1 MFEKCG
7 TPRLVKRSAST
18 SIGDDNDMAL
28 KIDSIETQKYG
39 TANDFG
45 FAEMQEIS
53 SNSRHNKREHQRH
66 IRRHRNQPSNL
77 KRIANK
83 KFVRSWDVSRPRKQ
97 PEKSQFETVIQDIR
111 QSVRQSQGFWRHLPY
126 SLCASS
132 QETLFSRVLRESRNA
147 EIRNDNSR
155 NAHHGMVSSRIKDNL
170 GANARKVNDEK
181 LCWNGKD
188 STPYDS
194 DVIEDGLIN
203 QANNPEVSLSSS
215 GPPEIV
221 RDQIYKLQSITNQL
235 KQAHRGQ
242 DVEWWDDEDDSLTD
256 DADIMNDGS
265 GDEAMEGSGG
275 YYPYD
280 DDEDHNREGS
290 GCEDSEGSGCPEE
303 CGEWPLNPCKGPW
316 QTPEKPTQSTSEVP
330 VTEVDPNIEIF
341 RRNDPKISI
350 AGSGASNVRV
360 KPWSNK
366 NPIQMLMAISR
377 FIVPQFAV
385 GLGWYVTHGIAG
397 ISFYSSRTQTSL

>member
-1 MFEKCG
+1 M
-7 TPRLVKRSAST
+7 VKRSASAHN
-18 SIGDDNDMAL
+18 GDDTDINL
-28 KIDSIETQKYG
+28 KIDQIEKLVHG
-39 TANDFG
+39 EENDFG
-45 FAEMQEIS
+45 FEDKPENPS
-53 SNSRHNKREHQRH
+53 TSRHNKREHQRNF
-66 IRRHRNQPSNL
+66 RRHRNQPSNTQ
-77 KRIANK
+77 RFMNK

-147 EIRNDNSR
+147 EIRDDNSR
-155 NAHHGMVSSRIKDNL
+155 NAHHGVNPSRRKESL
-170 GANARKVNDEK
+170 STNARKENNEK

-203 QANNPEVSLSSS
+203 QSNNPEVALTSA

-242 DVEWWDDEDDSLTD
+242 DVEWWDNENDSVEDDS
-256 DADIMNDGS
+256 DIMNDGS
-265 GDEAMEGSGG
+265 GDDATEGSGG

-280 DDEDHNREGS
+280 DDDEDHNREGS
-290 GCEDSEGSGCPEE
+290 GYDDSDGSGQEEE

-316 QTPEKPTQSTSEVP
+316 QTPEASRPSTEAPIVEATEKSFVDTK
-330 VTEVDPNIEIF
+330 VTVV
-341 RRNDPKISI
+341 
-350 AGSGASNVRV
+350 GSGAGSVRV
-360 KPWSNK
+360 KPWANK
-366 NPIQMLMAISR
+366 NPVQMLMAISR
-377 FIVPQFAV
+377 FMVPQFAI
-385 GLGWYVTHGIAG
+385 GLGWYVTHSLTGV
-397 ISFYSSRTQTSL
+397 SLYSSRSHTSL

>member
-18 SIGDDNDMAL
+18 NIKNGNDMKT
-28 KIDSIETQKYG
+28 KIHSNEQSNYANENEFGFEEKQETQS
-39 TANDFG
+39 F
-45 FAEMQEIS
+45 
-53 SNSRHNKREHQRH
+53 SRHNKRGRL
-66 IRRHRNQPSNL
+66 RRFEVRGHRNRQSNSN
-77 KRIANK
+77 RFSNK
-83 KFVRSWDVSRPRKQ
+83 NFVRSWDVSQPRKQ

-147 EIRNDNSR
+147 EIRDDNLR
-155 NAHHGMVSSRIKDNL
+155 NSHHGVLSSRKKESL
-170 GANARKVNDEK
+170 STNARKENNEK

-203 QANNPEVSLSSS
+203 QANNPEVALSSA

-242 DVEWWDDEDDSLTD
+242 DVEWWDEEDDSFQD
-256 DADIMNDGS
+256 DSYIMNDGS
-265 GDEAMEGSGG
+265 GDDAVEGSGR
-275 YYPYD
+275 YYPDD
-280 DDEDHNREGS
+280 DDEDHVREGS
-290 GCEDSEGSGCPEE
+290 GCEDCEGSGMEEE

-316 QTPEKPTQSTSEVP
+316 ETPEEPTRPT
-330 VTEVDPNIEIF
+330 TEVYIIDNTPKSNIE
-341 RRNDPKISI
+341 PKITI
-350 AGSGASNVRV
+350 VGSGAGSIRV

-366 NPIQMLMAISR
+366 STVQMIMAISR
-377 FIVPQFAV
+377 FIVPQFAI
-385 GLGWYVTHGIAG
+385 GLGWYVTHGVAG
-397 ISFYSSRTQTSL
+397 ISFYSTRTQTSL

>member
-1 MFEKCG
+1 MVFEKCG

-18 SIGDDNDMAL
+18 NIGYDNNMKL
-28 KIDSIETQKYG
+28 ETHPEENSYYG
-39 TANDFG
+39 NENDFG
-45 FAEMQEIS
+45 FEDKQEFQS
-53 SNSRHNKREHQRH
+53 APRHNKRDNRRH
-66 IRRHRNQPSNL
+66 MRRHRNQPSNS
-77 KRIANK
+77 KRFMNK
-83 KFVRSWDVSRPRKQ
+83 KLSRSWDVSRPSKQ

-126 SLCASS
+126 SLCAST

-147 EIRNDNSR
+147 EIRDDNLRNTHHGVTSSR
-155 NAHHGMVSSRIKDNL
+155 NKEIFSSS
-170 GANARKVNDEK
+170 ARKESNEK

-203 QANNPEVSLSSS
+203 QANNPEVALTSA

-242 DVEWWDDEDDSLTD
+242 DVEWWDEEDDSFHEDT
-256 DADIMNDGS
+256 DIMNDGS
-265 GDEAMEGSGG
+265 GDDGVEGSGG
-275 YYPYD
+275 YYPDD
-280 DDEDHNREGS
+280 DDEDHVQEGS
-290 GCEDSEGSGCPEE
+290 GCEDCEGSGMEEE

-316 QTPEKPTQSTSEVP
+316 ETPEEPKRPTTERP
-330 VTEVDPNIEIF
+330 VEFDTQKPNIQPEIT
-341 RRNDPKISI
+341 IV
-350 AGSGASNVRV
+350 GSGAGSVRV

-366 NPIQMLMAISR
+366 NPVQIFMAISR
-377 FIVPQFAV
+377 FIVPQFAIS
-385 GLGWYVTHGIAG
+385 LGWYVTHGVAG